1 MKKTTT
7 ASNSNKAHYFENGRA
22 LRELSNMKHRD
33 LQRAC
38 IVRGMPSQDMVESD
52 HHKLVSW
59 FIENYD
65 NTQSEELLIN
75 HDGWVEE
82 QLIARGYKKG
92 DVLLSPALR
101 FSYVG
106 NIEEIEKPKI
116 IKPHNEKEKPPNER
130 KEKSTVDASTG
141 IRTGTK
147 KALTYQLTIS
157 GLSIGE
163 VIKGVKNKFPE
174 AEDKSIKI
182 WFKRATNLEKP
193 Q

>member
-1 MKKTTT
+1 MKKTAT
-7 ASNSNKAHYFENGRA
+7 AQNSKTHYFENERA
-22 LRELSNMKHRD
+22 LRELSSMKHRD

-38 IVRGMPSQDMVESD
+38 ILRGMPSQQMVESD

-82 QLIARGYKKG
+82 QLVARGYKKG

-116 IKPHNEKEKPPNER
+116 IKIHNEKEKVHNEK
-130 KEKSTVDASTG
+130 KEKSTVDVVTG
-141 IRTGTK
+141 IRNGTK

-157 GLSIGE
+157 GLSIEE

>member
-65 NTQSEELLIN
+65 NTQSQELLIN

-130 KEKSTVDASTG
+130 KEKSTVDVNTG

>member
-130 KEKSTVDASTG
+130 KEKSTVDVNTG